1 MRLSVN
7 VKIISHSVG
16 QGLAPVRK
24 KLHIKSN
31 RRTTLA
37 VVRHRLSRQREPVF
51 SSVFQFDNIS

>member
-31 RRTTLA
+31 RRTTA
-37 VVRHRLSRQREPVF
+37 RVVPTVANFFKFDETQAP
-51 SSVFQFDNIS
+51 SSEGA